1 MIKNYLSE
9 QELQRIDRALNDL
22 LLNLHKSYPEDSLLD
37 IVRGAIPG
45 VQILERDFDPS
56 IRGVIY
62 KKSKEF
68 PTPRILIRKSL
79 SPEQKTYAL
88 AHELAHY
95 YLDHPGKE
103 NFMLDKMTWDGSRRQ
118 QFEAQAQYFAASLLM
133 PRDKFIWMAKAI
145 PDDDALAKRFGVS
158 TAAVR
163 VRRNWLK
170 I

>member
-1 MIKNYLSE
+1 M
-9 QELQRIDRALNDL
+9 
-22 LLNLHKSYPEDSLLD
+22 D
-37 IVRGAIPG
+37 IVESAIPD
-45 VQILERDFDPS
+45 VQILEHDLDSS

-62 KKSKEF
+62 KKSKQF
-68 PTPRILIRKSL
+68 PTPRILVRKSL

-103 NFMLDKMTWDGSRRQ
+103 NFMLDRMIWDGSNRQ
-118 QFEAQAQYFAASLLM
+118 QLEAQAQYFAASLLM

-145 PDDDALAKRFGVS
+145 PDDESLAKRFGVS